1 MYLNVKSLWSTSETN
16 RILFASYISIL
27 KRNKITENKEVGKRS
42 EKDIAQENL
51 SSWLRWKWKHI
62 HNDWLSEKCQ
72 LKTQCYPSHTSMKTT
87 KIKRISNIKCW
98 HVQWTIGN
106 LKSVWWLYEYAQF
119 IKIFWTVYFK
129 ICEF

>member
-51 SSWLRWKWKHI
+51 SSWLR
-62 HNDWLSEKCQ
+62 
-72 LKTQCYPSHTSMKTT
+72 
-87 KIKRISNIKCW
+87 
-98 HVQWTIGN
+98 
-106 LKSVWWLYEYAQF
+106 
-119 IKIFWTVYFK
+119 
-129 ICEF
+129 